1 MTDHTPSEETP
12 VEHPPGEYAI
22 VERWAAVPGFEMLYE
37 VSDRGRVR
45 RVGQAHINGKGRG
58 GGVRIGRILALCQIA
73 GGYYAVNLWRHGK
86 IKRRLIHVLVME
98 AFVGPARGGYE
109 VNHKDGVKSNNDLS
123 NLEYLTRSQNMIH
136 AYAIGLRE
144 KGQDHPLSSR
154 RGEKHPNAKL
164 TLSMVAEIRRM
175 RAVPGS
181 TLKSIANRMGVHW
194 TTVARVANGRTWA
207 ND

>member
-1 MTDHTPSEETP
+1 MTTHTTGEETP

-22 VERWAAVPGFEMLYE
+22 VERWLPVVGFEQVYE
-37 VSDRGRVR
+37 VSDQGRVR
-45 RVGQAHINGKGRG
+45 RVGRAHISGKGRG
-58 GGVRIGRILALCQIA
+58 GGVRVGRILALCQIA

-86 IKRRLIHVLVME
+86 IKRRLIHALVME
-98 AFVGPARGGYE
+98 AFVGLPPKDHE
-109 VNHKDGVKSNNDLS
+109 VNHRDGVKSHNDLD
-123 NLEYLTRSQNMIH
+123 NLEYVTRSQNMIH

-144 KGQDHPLSSR
+144 KGRDHPLSSR
-154 RGEKHPNAKL
+154 RGEEHPNSKL